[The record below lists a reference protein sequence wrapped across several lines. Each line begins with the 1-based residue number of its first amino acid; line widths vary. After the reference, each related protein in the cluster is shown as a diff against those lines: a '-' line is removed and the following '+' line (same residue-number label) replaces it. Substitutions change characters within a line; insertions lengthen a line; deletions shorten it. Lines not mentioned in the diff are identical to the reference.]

1 MTFQYLTDEALREV
15 QRAAIDLGFA
25 TDKALESL
33 SAGISPRFV
42 GMYLDGGTPIGTLV
56 SFTNRMNQTRA
67 LGSGEVPLLKW
78 LHNAITM
85 AAEQPEQRVFQRA
98 LEIASVD
105 GAAAH
110 TELPSAA
117 AGPMDVQALPGSD
130 GALEVVVDADDTLD
144 VGFLHRGAQVS
155 RSVAK
160 LVVRRHFDGV
170 PAERGGRPDIGVG
183 TGWVIAPGLLITN
196 HHVIAAR
203 QVTEARAAPGDFAL
217 QGGSVEVQFDF
228 YHADSAVHVVRS
240 SGCVAF
246 DEGLDYAVLRLTEG
260 AAPRAPLC
268 LRPTHLHKP
277 NSTALR
283 ERVNVLQHPDGGPMR
298 LGFRD
303 NFVVTGD
310 ESVLTYLTDTSGGSS
325 GSPICDDR
333 WSVAAL
339 HRGFRTIPSG
349 PVTVWGKA
357 IHQEN
362 YGTPIGRVLQHLAA
376 HHPAVHEEVV
386 AGQKPAI
393 PSPAA
398 PVLVPTGSH
407 T

>member
-1 MTFQYLTDEALREV
+1 MFQHLTDEALREV

-25 TDKALESL
+25 TDKALECL

-42 GMYLDGGTPIGTLV
+42 GMYLDGGSPIGTLV

-67 LGSGEVPLLKW
+67 LDTGEVPLLKW
-78 LHNAITM
+78 LHNAVTM
-85 AAEQPEQRVFQRA
+85 AAEQPQQRVFQRA

-105 GAAAH
+105 GAARP

-117 AGPMDVQALPGSD
+117 APPAADVAALPEVH

-144 VGFLHRGAQVS
+144 VGFLHRGALAS

-170 PAERGGRPDIGVG
+170 AAERGGYPDIGVG

-196 HHVIAAR
+196 YHVIAAR
-203 QVTEARAAPGDFAL
+203 QVSEPPAAAADFAL
-217 QGGSVEVQFDF
+217 QGATVEVQFDF
-228 YHADSAVHVVRS
+228 YRTDSEVRVARS
-240 SGCVAF
+240 TGCVAF
-246 DEGLDYAVLRLTEG
+246 DEGLDYAVLRL
-260 AAPRAPLC
+260 ASAPRPPLR
-268 LRPTHLHKP
+268 LRATHLHK
-277 NSTALR
+277 SSSMALH

-303 NFVVTGD
+303 NFVVTGN
-310 ESVLTYLTDTSGGSS
+310 EEVLTYLTDTAGGSS

-339 HRGFRTIPSG
+339 HRGFRTIPTG
-349 PVTVWGKA
+349 PVTVWGKS

-362 YGTPIGRVLQHLAA
+362 YGTPIARILDHLAA
-376 HHPAVHEEVV
+376 HHGDLHAEIQK
-386 AGQKPAI
+386 AQKPTI
-393 PSPAA
+393 PAPSTPALTMSPA
-398 PVLVPTGSH
+398 
-407 T
+407 